1 MWACSYCSRVQWQPP
16 VSSKMV
22 SIVDVSPTKSNLER
36 LAFHFEAKVSFA
48 SPSKTST
55 NVDSA
60 FLTWS
65 DERRRP
71 PTPPHVNSKV
81 LKKNDIRKYFAP
93 VDKSKNVKHSHNKKG
108 QQKRVDNCSAPPTL
122 TSLSIRSKYSRYTE
136 IIPPRERR
144 TNFNDDS
151 SSSDDEDKR
160 NERSSRR
167 DSRSRSR
174 SPVQRRR
181 TSPRNRRRYSR
192 GIMFSADDLT
202 NLVPPTSTKIKGL
215 SKYKPI
221 EMKTFASS
229 YVPNS
234 VKNVSKRV
242 STNRGQSAKSIF
254 EIKALSLE

>member
-1 MWACSYCSRVQWQPP
+1 
-16 VSSKMV
+16 MV

-36 LAFHFEAKVSFA
+36 LAFHFEAKISFA
-48 SPSKTST
+48 SPSKTT
-55 NVDSA
+55 TKVDSS

-71 PTPPHVNSKV
+71 PTPPHANSKV

-93 VDKSKNVKHSHNKKG
+93 VAKSENVKNTHSKKKI
-108 QQKRVDNCSAPPTL
+108 QKRADNCSAPPSL
-122 TSLSIRSKYSRYTE
+122 TNLSIRSKYSRYTE
-136 IIPPRERR
+136 VIPPRERR
-144 TNFNDDS
+144 NEFNDDS

-160 NERSSRR
+160 TGRSSRR

-221 EMKTFASS
+221 EMKTFISS
-229 YVPNS
+229 YAPTS
-234 VKNVSKRV
+234 VKQDAKRV
-242 STNRGQSAKSIF
+242 SKNRGHSAKSIF

>member
-1 MWACSYCSRVQWQPP
+1 MGQSISCT
-16 VSSKMV
+16 MV
-22 SIVDVSPTKSNLER
+22 SIVDVSPTKSNLEK
-36 LAFHFEAKVSFA
+36 LAFHFEAKISFA
-48 SPSKTST
+48 SPPSKTAT
-55 NVDSA
+55 KVDCS

-71 PTPPHVNSKV
+71 PTPPHANSKV

-93 VDKSKNVKHSHNKKG
+93 VAKSNNVNHAHSKKETKKSLG
-108 QQKRVDNCSAPPTL
+108 SASALPTV
-122 TSLSIRSKYSRYTE
+122 SNLSIRSKYSRYTE

-144 TNFNDDS
+144 AEFNDD
-151 SSSDDEDKR
+151 SSDDEDKHSR
-160 NERSSRR
+160 RSSRK

-181 TSPRNRRRYSR
+181 TSPRNRRRRSR

-202 NLVPPTSTKIKGL
+202 NLVPPTSPKIKGL

-221 EMKTFASS
+221 EMKTFSSS
-229 YVPNS
+229 YVPISSRNG
-234 VKNVSKRV
+234 SKR
-242 STNRGQSAKSIF
+242 SSKNHGQSAKSIF